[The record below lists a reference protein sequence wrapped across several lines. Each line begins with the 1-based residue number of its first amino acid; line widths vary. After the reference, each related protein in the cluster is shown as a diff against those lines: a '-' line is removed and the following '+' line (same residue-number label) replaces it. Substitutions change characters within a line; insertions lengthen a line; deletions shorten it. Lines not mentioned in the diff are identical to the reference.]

1 MYSRKGKW
9 VARIKKNQKPDCDVG
24 IAVALSDVLPLNQ
37 RLLSQ
42 ESQMECL
49 CVPWLLE
56 CKSRASVSF
65 PVSLPFE

>member
-1 MYSRKGKW
+1 MYSRKGRW
-9 VARIKKNQKPDCDVG
+9 VARIKKKTTDSGVG
-24 IAVALSDVLPLNQ
+24 IALALSDVLPLNQ

-49 CVPWLLE
+49 CVPWLFE